1 MSDKLAKL
9 SKDWFFVALLG
20 VVLVVQCVGMSR
32 RSDYVSKDDFE
43 QAMGAV
49 RSAVS
54 ATPASRPAAS
64 SSPSSPLSGGDTVTS
79 VPPSKDV
86 RELPIGVTFFRAGDV
101 WCMMF
106 SNVVFK
112 EGDLSP
118 FDSGRLEVIRPCY
131 VASSVCE
138 YGLRKG
144 DKYGS

>member
-54 ATPASRPAAS
+54 ALPASLPAAS
-64 SSPSSPLSGGDTVTS
+64 SSSSSPSSGGDTVTS
-79 VPPSKDV
+79 VPSKDV
-86 RELPIGVTFFRAGDV
+86 RELPLGVTFFRAGDV

-106 SNVVFK
+106 SNVIFK

-131 VASSVCE
+131 VSSSVCE
-138 YGLRKG
+138 YSLKKG

>member
-54 ATPASRPAAS
+54 AIPASLPAAS
-64 SSPSSPLSGGDTVTS
+64 SSPSSSSSGGDTVTS
-79 VPPSKDV
+79 APSKDV

-106 SNVVFK
+106 SNVIFK

-138 YGLRKG
+138 YSKKG
-144 DKYGS
+144 DKYGI

>member
-1 MSDKLAKL
+1 M
-9 SKDWFFVALLG
+9 ALLG

>member
-32 RSDYVSKDDFE
+32 RSDYVSQDDFNRAIGE
-43 QAMGAV
+43 V

-54 ATPASRPAAS
+54 AIPASRPAAS
-64 SSPSSPLSGGDTVTS
+64 SSPSSPLSGGDTVTF

-118 FDSGRLEVIRPCY
+118 FDSGRLAVIRPCY
-131 VASSVCE
+131 VATSVCE

>member
-1 MSDKLAKL
+1 M
-9 SKDWFFVALLG
+9 ALLG

-54 ATPASRPAAS
+54 AIPASLPAAS
-64 SSPSSPLSGGDTVTS
+64 SPSSGGDTVTS
-79 VPPSKDV
+79 VPSKDV
-86 RELPIGVTFFRAGDV
+86 RELPLGVTFFRAGDV

-106 SNVVFK
+106 SNVIFK

-131 VASSVCE
+131 VSSSVCE
-138 YGLRKG
+138 YSLKKG